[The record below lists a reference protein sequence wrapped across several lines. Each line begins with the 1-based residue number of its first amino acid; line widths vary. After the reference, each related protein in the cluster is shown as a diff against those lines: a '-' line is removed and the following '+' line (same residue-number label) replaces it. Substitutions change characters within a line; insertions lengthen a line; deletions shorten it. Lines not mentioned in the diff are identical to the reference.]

1 MKRVYIIL
9 SLILLVSAG
18 AKAAPGI
25 ERVYLGTDKNVYV
38 AGENLWISAFCFD
51 ISASKPEL
59 SKISSVVYAE
69 LHSSAGAVL
78 TTKIALKGGRG
89 SGVSSLP
96 VTLPTGNYKLI
107 GYTSY
112 MRNESPIPVFEKT
125 ISVYNTVSASRD
137 ASVVVMDSPSDSIRS
152 SSSVQKEY
160 SAPFIELAIPYG
172 EALKRESAY
181 EFSLSNKSSSALNT
195 SISVTRAEVLPDYS
209 KENLL
214 SFLEGGFVNRTEL
227 SDKYIAEYEGE
238 IIKGRLTGAGTN
250 GANLS
255 GVTVFL
261 SVPKGNAEIYTSS
274 VTPDGKIAF
283 FTDNIYGN
291 REFVLEVR
299 SPDTTSRYSVELD
312 DPFARPALSAPVK
325 LQLLPWMQKPL
336 EERSFA
342 MQVAKRFGADTL
354 FERVVPRH
362 NPLLNEKKWTY
373 LLDDYTR
380 FPVMEE
386 VIIEYVTE
394 LRYRKNGNSAQLQ
407 VRREDSFNSLSF
419 TRDNTLAILD
429 GIPVF
434 DHMKILQ
441 YDPLKVKSLEI
452 YGGIYYIGNISFTGI
467 VSFKTYK
474 GDYPGLK
481 FDKNV
486 RILDFS
492 GVQYPVKFTGKE
504 AAGGKIPDFRH
515 TVYWDPV
522 AQIAA
527 NGEKKFTVFT
537 PSLPGKYIVTI
548 EGLDQ
553 SGKAFRFQ
561 KDFNI
566 E

>member
-1 MKRVYIIL
+1 MKRLYIIL
-9 SLILLVSAG
+9 SLLLLASAG

-51 ISASKPEL
+51 ISSSKPEL
-59 SKISSVVYAE
+59 SNISAVVYAE
-69 LHSSAGAVL
+69 LHSSAGVVL

-107 GYTSY
+107 GYTAY
-112 MRNESPIPVFEKT
+112 MRNETPIPVFEKT
-125 ISVYNTVSASRD
+125 ISIYNTVSASRD
-137 ASVVVMDSPSDSIRS
+137 ASVVVEDSSADTLRPTSTILKES
-152 SSSVQKEY
+152 SAS
-160 SAPFIELAIPYG
+160 FIELAIPYG
-172 EALKRESAY
+172 EVLKMESAY
-181 EFSLSNKSSSALNT
+181 EFSLANKSASALNT
-195 SISVTRAEVLPDYS
+195 SISVARAEVLPDYS
-209 KENLL
+209 RENLL
-214 SFLEGGFVNRTEL
+214 TFLEGAVVNKTGL
-227 SDKYIAEYEGE
+227 YDKFIPEYEGE
-238 IIKGRLTGAGTN
+238 IINGRLIGAGNN
-250 GANLS
+250 GADLS

-274 VTPDGKIAF
+274 VTPAGKIAF
-283 FTDNIYGN
+283 FTDNIYGE

-299 SPDTTSRYSVELD
+299 SHDTTSRYTVELE
-312 DPFARPALSAPVK
+312 DPFARPSLAAPVK
-325 LQLLPWMQKPL
+325 LQLQPWMQKPL

-394 LRYRKNGNSAQLQ
+394 LRYRKSGNSAQLQ

-429 GIPVF
+429 GVPVF

-474 GDYPGLK
+474 GDYSGIK

-486 RILDFS
+486 RILDYS
-492 GVQYPVKFTGKE
+492 GVQYPVKFSGKE

-537 PSLPGKYIVTI
+537 PSLPGRYVVTV

-553 SGKAFRFQ
+553 NGKAFRFQ